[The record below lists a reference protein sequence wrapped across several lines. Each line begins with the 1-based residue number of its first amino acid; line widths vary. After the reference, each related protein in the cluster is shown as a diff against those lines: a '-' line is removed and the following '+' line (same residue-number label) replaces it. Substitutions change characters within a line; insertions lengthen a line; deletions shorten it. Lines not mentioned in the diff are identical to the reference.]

1 MCVILF
7 SPQPPPRFM
16 TSFTGPDCLGRLAE
30 AYHTG
35 KGTPKDNEKAL
46 LLARQSASMN
56 SAFGQLMMGYLCEAG
71 LAGEPS
77 DDVKAFNWYKLA
89 AEQNHP
95 EALNTV
101 GKCYFNGDGVQQ
113 DKRQAFEY
121 FKRSADL
128 KYSDALVNLGRMYE
142 FDLAPIADA
151 DLFDHTRLTRNA
163 QFAFKCFLEAADLD
177 DPRGCLNAAIFYQ
190 KGFGGG
196 GANWFNAFRMFKKG
210 AALGDVMCMV
220 NVAKLHDSGIFQPHP
235 TDGTMQKILNKDYR
249 YGFVQNKLFC

>member
-1 MCVILF
+1 
-7 SPQPPPRFM
+7 M

-35 KGTPKDNEKAL
+35 NGTPKDNEKAL

-56 SAFGQLMMGYLCEAG
+56 SAFGQLMMGYLFEAG

-77 DDVKAFNWYKLA
+77 DDVKAFNWYMLA

-101 GKCYFNGDGVQQ
+101 GKCYFNGDGVQL
-113 DKRQAFEY
+113 DKRKAFEY
-121 FKRSADL
+121 FQRSANL

-151 DLFDHTRLTRNA
+151 DLFDHTRPARNA
-163 QFAFKCFLEAADLD
+163 QFAFKCFLEAAELD
-177 DPRGCLNAAIFYQ
+177 DPRGCLNAAICYQ
-190 KGFGGG
+190 KGLLGGRPQYFS
-196 GANWFNAFRMFKKG
+196 AWQMFKKG
-210 AALGDVMCMV
+210 AALGDVLCMV
-220 NVAKLHDSGIFQPHP
+220 NVAKLYDTGIVQPHP
-235 TDGTMQKILNKDYR
+235 SDGTMQQILAKDYW
-249 YGFVQNKLFC
+249 YVFFQNKNSC